1 MPKSDRLTERN
12 ESGGIT
18 VQNPVAALAKLA
30 ELEDAE
36 QNGWI
41 SVKDRLP
48 ERGRRVLVAYDPMRG
63 ILEHSA
69 PQVVCGALSRQYDDC
84 WVIDNVFFGVEPEKV
99 THWRPFPA
107 PPTAQDVWEMS
118 GETKAV
124 SQSP

>member
-1 MPKSDRLTERN
+1 MGRLTERN
-12 ESGGIT
+12 ERGGIT
-18 VQNPVAALAKLA
+18 VKDAAAAFAKLA

-48 ERGRRVLVAYDPMRG
+48 ERGRRVLVIYSPWFGSETIR
-63 ILEHSA
+63 I
-69 PQVVCGALSRQYDDC
+69 PQVVCGALSRQIDDC
-84 WVIDNVFFGVEPEKV
+84 WVIDNIFFGVEPDKV

-107 PPTAQDVWEMS
+107 PPTAQEVLEMS
-118 GETKAV
+118 EETKAV

>member
-1 MPKSDRLTERN
+1 MEESRLTERD

-48 ERGRRVLVAYDPMRG
+48 KRGHRVLVAYDDLRG
-63 ILEHSA
+63 IVEHSA
-69 PQVVCGALSRQYDDC
+69 PEVVCGALSLKSDY
-84 WVIDNVFFGVEPEKV
+84 WVIDNVLYGVEPDKV
-99 THWRPFPA
+99 THWRPFPTL
-107 PPTAQDVWEMS
+107 PTSQDVLEMR